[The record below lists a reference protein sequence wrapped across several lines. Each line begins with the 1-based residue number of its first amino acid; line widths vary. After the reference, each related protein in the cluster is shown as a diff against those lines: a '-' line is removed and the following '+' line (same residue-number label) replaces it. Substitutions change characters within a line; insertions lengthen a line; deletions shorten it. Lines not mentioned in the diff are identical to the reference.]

1 LDYNKTQEMETDTQ
15 TKRNAQCIILIIQ
28 AVMGDPESYYS
39 IANASNPRS
48 AKAKG
53 REIYPWDEELWQAI
67 VCHVSA
73 AAT

>member
-1 LDYNKTQEMETDTQ
+1 M
-15 TKRNAQCIILIIQ
+15 LIIQ
-28 AVMGDPESYYS
+28 AVMGNPESYYS